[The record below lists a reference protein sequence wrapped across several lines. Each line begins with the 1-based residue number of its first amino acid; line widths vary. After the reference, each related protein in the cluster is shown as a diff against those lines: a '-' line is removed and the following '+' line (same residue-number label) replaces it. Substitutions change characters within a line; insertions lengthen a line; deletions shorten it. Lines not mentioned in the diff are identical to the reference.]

1 MRLINTK
8 RMIYWIAM
16 LSVAFL
22 SLGCSAHTRQIPPNA
37 ALKQIGLPVY
47 PNATAIRGQELTDS
61 SKLGG
66 ADQFQAMFTTRDDM
80 SRVQDFYA
88 KHVPKNARKM
98 VIPLGF
104 TTAVAFQWYVKNT
117 QKQVLFEKIKDTTLI
132 ELQSMTLSFPTSSQ
146 STTPSAQP

>member
-1 MRLINTK
+1 M
-8 RMIYWIAM
+8 
-16 LSVAFL
+16 
-22 SLGCSAHTRQIPPNA
+22 
-37 ALKQIGLPVY
+37 
-47 PNATAIRGQELTDS
+47 DS

-66 ADQFQAMFTTRDDM
+66 ADQFQAMFTTRDDL

-146 STTPSAQP
+146 SATPSAQP

>member
-1 MRLINTK
+1 MISTK
-8 RMIYWIAM
+8 RVRYW
-16 LSVAFL
+16 VAIVSFL
-22 SLGCSAHTRQIPPNA
+22 LLNLGCSAHTLQIPPNL

-47 PNATAIRGQELTDS
+47 PNATAIRGQELMDS

-66 ADQFQAMFTTRDDM
+66 ADQFQAMFTTRDDL

-146 STTPSAQP
+146 SATPSAQP